1 MKITCLLISLFFIT
15 LCYSQENFLKITNSA
30 TQEESI
36 IKENKRIRILTV
48 DGKKLS
54 GKFSIVDENSIM
66 IKNTVVNIDQIV
78 KLKRHPLGLILFTD
92 YIFIYTGAIVVAL
105 AVLVAGL
112 SGEPGLILLAAPGVF
127 LIHAGSKGVNILGSY
142 KTKQNWKYEIQM
154 TKTNTTPEL
163 TPVTSP

>member
-1 MKITCLLISLFFIT
+1 MKNTYLIFSLLFISLCF
-15 LCYSQENFLKITNSA
+15 SQENCIKITNEV

-54 GKFSIVDENSIM
+54 GKFSIVDGNSIK
-66 IKNTVVNIDQIV
+66 IKNTVINLDSIV
-78 KLKRHPLGLILFTD
+78 KLKRHPLLLSIATDGLLI
-92 YIFIYTGAIVVAL
+92 YIGTGVV
-105 AVLVAGL
+105 GL
-112 SGEPGLILLAAPGVF
+112 SLLATVFTQDKAYALLSVPGIL
-127 LIHAGSKGVNILGSY
+127 LIHAGCKGVNVLGSY

-154 TKTNTTPEL
+154 TKNSPTPEL